1 MESAKKQQQ
10 QRHHFVLVHGACH
23 GAWSWYKV
31 ATALSSAGHRVT
43 ALDMAG
49 CGARPERA
57 EEVSSFEEYSRPLLD
72 AVAALPAGE
81 KAVLVGH
88 SFGGRSLALAME
100 RFPDR
105 IAVAVFV
112 SAAIPAAG
120 KPMTL
125 VFQQFSQ
132 EQRAADFYMDCKI
145 ETSGDPQHPVETIRY
160 GPRYL
165 EQRLYQLSPPEVDD
179 LVTIELLPLMACVMQ
194 DLTLAKAATRP
205 SRRFLND
212 ATMNGAILTAERYG
226 AVRRVCVV
234 AEDDAMLSAE
244 FQRRM
249 ASWNPG
255 TEVRGLPGADH
266 MPMLSKPEELSE
278 MLMEVA
284 DKYRMAFKYEC

>member
-1 MESAKKQQQ
+1 
-10 QRHHFVLVHGACH
+10 
-23 GAWSWYKV
+23 
-31 ATALSSAGHRVT
+31 
-43 ALDMAG
+43 MAG
-49 CGARPERA
+49 CGDRPGSA
-57 EEVSSFEEYSRPLLD
+57 EEVRSFEEYDRPLLD
-72 AVAALPAGE
+72 AVAMLAPGE

-88 SFGGRSLALAME
+88 SFGGQILALAME
-100 RFPDR
+100 SPSR
-105 IAVAVFV
+105 
-112 SAAIPAAG
+112 
-120 KPMTL
+120 
-125 VFQQFSQ
+125 
-132 EQRAADFYMDCKI
+132 
-145 ETSGDPQHPVETIRY
+145 GDPQHPVETIRY

-165 EQRLYQLSPPEVDD
+165 EQRLYQLSPPE
-179 LVTIELLPLMACVMQ
+179 

-284 DKYRMAFKYEC
+284 DKYR

>member
-1 MESAKKQQQ
+1 
-10 QRHHFVLVHGACH
+10 
-23 GAWSWYKV
+23 
-31 ATALSSAGHRVT
+31 
-43 ALDMAG
+43 
-49 CGARPERA
+49 
-57 EEVSSFEEYSRPLLD
+57 
-72 AVAALPAGE
+72 
-81 KAVLVGH
+81 
-88 SFGGRSLALAME
+88 
-100 RFPDR
+100 
-105 IAVAVFV
+105 
-112 SAAIPAAG
+112 
-120 KPMTL
+120 
-125 VFQQFSQ
+125 
-132 EQRAADFYMDCKI
+132 MDCKI
-145 ETSGDPQHPVETIRY
+145 EISGDPQHPVETIRF

-165 EQRLYQLSPPEVDD
+165 EQRLYKLSPPE
-179 LVTIELLPLMACVMQ
+179 
-194 DLTLAKAATRP
+194 DLTLAKAATRL